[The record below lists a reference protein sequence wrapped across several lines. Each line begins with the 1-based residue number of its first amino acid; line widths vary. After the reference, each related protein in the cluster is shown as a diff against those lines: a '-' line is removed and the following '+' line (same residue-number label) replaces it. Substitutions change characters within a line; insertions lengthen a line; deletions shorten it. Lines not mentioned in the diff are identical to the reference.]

1 MKCQSCGKRE
11 ATVRYYENINGKKQ
25 ELHLCLECSNKLGFN
40 NFADIFSPLFVDNF
54 SEFELT
60 QNKCRNCGYT
70 LDDYSK
76 TGLFG
81 CPECYNQFKDDLDEL
96 FLKIQG
102 KNRHVL
108 LDNKNGK
115 SEEKSEVKTKRK
127 VLTKEEK
134 IQKYKDEIKE
144 CIENEDYEKAAVLRD
159 KIKKIE
165 GND

>member
-54 SEFELT
+54 SEFE
-60 QNKCRNCGYT
+60 
-70 LDDYSK
+70 DDYSK

-115 SEEKSEVKTKRK
+115 CKEKSEVKTKRK